1 MDFESYVDECVE
13 EFKKDNKEDLMQ
25 GGCFDDWTDQDIRL
39 NVLENIKDQTKLEL
53 RAFEG

>member
-13 EFKKDNKEDLMQ
+13 EFKKDNKEDLME
-25 GGCFDDWTDQDIRL
+25 GGCFDDWTDEDIRL
-39 NVLENIKDQTKLEL
+39 NVLENIKDHTKLEL

>member
-13 EFKKDNKEDLMQ
+13 EFKKDNKQDLMQ